1 MTDTK
6 SPKVLKKE
14 EVEKGNSG
22 TVVELPYVPIYDEEA
37 EANAQD
43 VTVKLPND
51 TRITIIKIVHSANKE
66 LFLSRS
72 ITVKNHIIKNLG
84 LYGEAVGHE
93 EDMEKYQIE
102 IDRYY
107 QDPDALVPRGGRVG
121 MTQHW
126 RSMPSRRS

>member
-84 LYGEAVGHE
+84 LYDEAVGHE

-102 IDRYY
+102 IDRNF
-107 QDPDALVPRGGRVG
+107 QDPDTSPRPEEEESV
-121 MTQHW
+121 
-126 RSMPSRRS
+126 